1 MWDIYFLAPLQPVKH
16 SLVHMR
22 DRGPLPMSNVIAV
35 VNHKGGSGKTT
46 TAINLAAGLIRYSD
60 VTSSCL
66 LIDMDPHGCATSTL
80 LGKIDGEPPQRS
92 VFDVLRRAITPH
104 DGITTT
110 VYDEEIHLL
119 PSHPALESV
128 AKTQIHDRLEKVVA
142 ALSPHYG
149 WVIIDTPPN
158 LGVLTQNALVAA
170 NYVLIPTPCTGL
182 AISPLRQLVHA
193 IARVKERQNVWL
205 QILGVVL
212 TLKDGR
218 TPLLKNVRRELGQI
232 FDKQDIC
239 KTIIS
244 NNIKIEEAPAHF
256 QSIFAYDSGCLGASL
271 YRDWIKKDFLKRHAK
286 LEKQRMD
293 KRDAAVA
300 EQLAAAQSELAEE
313 E

>member
-1 MWDIYFLAPLQPVKH
+1 
-16 SLVHMR
+16 
-22 DRGPLPMSNVIAV
+22 MSNVIAV

-60 VTSSCL
+60 MTSSCL
-66 LIDMDPHGCATSTL
+66 LVDMDPHGAATSTL
-80 LGKIDGEPPQRS
+80 LGKLDGEPPQRS
-92 VFDVLRRAITPH
+92 IFDVLRRAVTPH

-119 PSHPALESV
+119 PAHPSLESI
-128 AKTQIHDRLEKVVA
+128 AKTQITDRLEKVLTAVA
-142 ALSPHYG
+142 PHYG

-170 NYVLIPTPCTGL
+170 NYVVIPTPCTGL
-182 AISPLRQLVHA
+182 AVSVLRQLTA
-193 IARVKERQNVWL
+193 LIGRIKERQNVWL
-205 QILGVVL
+205 QILGVLL

-239 KTIIS
+239 RTVIT

-293 KRDAAVA
+293 QRDAAA
-300 EQLAAAQSELAEE
+300 AQQLAAARSEFVEE